1 MIGLQLYVENQLV
14 EMFDDESITL
24 TQTIQDV
31 RNIDKIFSDFSRTF
45 NVPASE
51 INNKIFKHFYNY
63 EILEGF
69 DARKKIDAELY
80 LNYQLFKKGKVK
92 LEGTSLKINKAHTYK
107 LTFYGNT
114 VNLKDKIGEA
124 TLSDLPMLTS
134 LEFEYSDTNI
144 KSLLSTAQS
153 KVMDGETFANVLL
166 VPLITHT
173 KRLIYD
179 SGTAV
184 ANTEALANIAYNAV
198 GANKGVEFDQLK
210 PAIRVHAII
219 KAIERK
225 FFADDGFSFT
235 KDFFSSANASYYNL
249 FLWLHNKVGGMFSD
263 QPEQVKF
270 SSFKLASKSG
280 RRKNSVIDLYNNY
293 FINKSRL
300 SSGVHNRRTR
310 QLRFSV
316 TTTNQSANYNIYLY
330 KDGEEFKSY
339 KDLTGDTFP
348 QDFFF
353 IPDGTFTFAVESE
366 TVATFTISPRVQ
378 TTLGTIGF
386 TGTAVTITNK
396 KVQITEQLPKIK
408 VIDFLTGI
416 FKMFNLT
423 AFIQDDKKIKIQSL
437 DDFYNNNTTIRDVT
451 EFVDKDTSTVDSV
464 LPYKQINFSYK
475 GDKSFMASNFEQIFN
490 RKWGTLNYNE
500 SEKFDGEVYE
510 IKLPF
515 DHFMFER
522 LKNVTGGANTSIQW
536 GWSADEKQSAYLP
549 DPLLF
554 YPVLSSGTSISF
566 LDSAGNDS
574 EVTSY
579 FVPSNSVYL
588 SNTLND
594 DSSDNINFNAETNEY
609 QGVTFDKSLFQKY
622 YKEYIEDVFDVRR
635 RLTTVKSYL
644 PVSILQNLVLSDKL
658 QIFNKVYKINKI
670 VTNFETLVSNLE
682 LINTTT
688 EHIPIIP
695 QKFLKV
701 DNEITNL
708 RADSTDYT
716 ADNATLTVDTQN
728 NIEGLEELSV
738 TEVVP
743 EDVSIPNIPQQ
754 VIRNVPLV
762 VTPPVLTYLT
772 TAPTSS
778 VVTISFTVT
787 TLGKVGTTSQIDEYG
802 FFYSTT
808 KSHLTSTDIST
819 LKTGSATNIKY
830 ETTPQNKNTL
840 SGDIKF
846 EVTGLSAGDTI
857 YYRFYG
863 RTTTDSSFDI
873 ASGESLSAILHEQ
886 ATPSLSFTT
895 TTSTYLYNVQKPGG
909 SQRGSGNTTFRIKN
923 GDGTFFDVRGFS
935 GPSLISF
942 IVPVVIEGD
951 AVQYE
956 QQFYGSDFTGISTHN
971 TMNQF
976 DVPTNNQFERD
987 LETCGYHATSRE
999 TAEGYAKSPSETGS
1013 SLPNG
1018 TKLTRLAFYNQ
1029 GETTET
1035 DFVCQNY
1042 RPLKE
1047 GFGLMQLP
1055 DDQFGVYQKN
1065 TESNKLLYAPDG
1077 FYAFYDC
1084 NQNGCYAP
1092 TEGVSAAVVDGI
1104 VTKVQTFY

>member
-14 EMFDDESITL
+14 ELFKDESITL

-51 INNKIFKHFYNY
+51 TNNKIFKHFYNY
-63 EILEGF
+63 EILNGF

-80 LNYQLFKKGKVK
+80 LNYKLFKKGKVK
-92 LEGTSLKINKAHTYK
+92 LEGTTLKINKPHTYK
-107 LTFYGNT
+107 LTFFGNT
-114 VNLKDKIGEA
+114 VNLKDKIGDA
-124 TLSDLPMLTS
+124 TLSDLPSLTS

-144 KSLLSTAQS
+144 KSLLSTASS
-153 KVMDGETFANVLL
+153 KLMDGVTFPNVLL

-184 ANTEALANIAYNAV
+184 ANTESLANIAFNAV
-198 GANKGVEFDQLK
+198 GTNKGVEFDQLK

-225 FFADDGFSFT
+225 FFSDDGFSFT
-235 KDFFSSANASYYNL
+235 KDFFSSANPSYYNL
-249 FLWLHNKVGGMFSD
+249 YLWLHNKVGGMFSD

-280 RRKNSVIDLYNNY
+280 SRKNSVIDLYGNY

-300 SSGVHNRRTR
+300 SSGLHNRRVR
-310 QLRFSV
+310 RLRFSV
-316 TTTNQSANYNIYLY
+316 AVTNQSAKYTIYLY

-339 KDLTGDTFP
+339 KDLTGDSFP
-348 QDFFF
+348 QDYFI

-366 TVATFTISPRVQ
+366 TVATFTISPRVESK
-378 TTLGTIGF
+378 LGSIGF
-386 TGTAVTITNK
+386 TATAVTITNK
-396 KVQITEQLPKIK
+396 KVQIVEQLPKIK

-423 AFIQDDKKIKIQSL
+423 AFIQDDKKIKIQTL
-437 DDFYNNNTTIRDVT
+437 DNFYDTNTVFRDIT

-475 GDKSFMASNFEQIFN
+475 GLKGFMASNFEQIFN
-490 RKWGTLNYNE
+490 RAWGSLKFAAG
-500 SEKFDGEVYE
+500 EKFDGEIYE
-510 IKLPF
+510 ITLPF
-515 DHFMFER
+515 EHFMFER

-536 GWSADEKQSAYLP
+536 GWSADEKQSAFLP
-549 DPLLF
+549 QPLLF
-554 YPVLSSGTSISF
+554 YPVTSSGTSISF
-566 LDSAGNDS
+566 LDQAGNDS

-579 FVPSNSVYL
+579 FVPSNSLYL
-588 SNTLND
+588 SNSLSD

-609 QGVTFDKSLFQKY
+609 QGVSFNKTLFEKY
-622 YKEYIEDVFDVRR
+622 YKSYIEDIFDIRR
-635 RLTTVKSYL
+635 RLTSVKAYL
-644 PVSILQNLVLSDKL
+644 PVSVLQNLTLADKIV
-658 QIFNKVYKINKI
+658 IFNKVYKINKI
-670 VTNFETLVSNLE
+670 VTNFETLLSDLE

-688 EHIPIIP
+688 EQIPIVP
-695 QKFLKV
+695 AKFIKV
-701 DNEITNL
+701 DDALTNL
-708 RADSTDYT
+708 RADSTEYT
-716 ADNATLTVDTQN
+716 VDNSTITVDTLN
-728 NIEGLEELSV
+728 NIEGLEELST

-743 EDVSIPNIPQQ
+743 EDVSVPNIPQQ
-754 VIRNVPLV
+754 IERDVPLT

-778 VVTISFTVT
+778 IVTISFTVT
-787 TLGKVGTTSQIDEYG
+787 TLGKVGTTPQIDEYG

-808 KSHLTSTDIST
+808 KSHLTSTDIGT
-819 LKTGSATNIKY
+819 LKTGSATNVKY
-830 ETTPQNKNTL
+830 ETTQQNRNTL

-846 EVTGLSAGDTI
+846 QVTGLSAGDTI

-863 RTTTDSSFDI
+863 RTTTNTAFNI

-895 TTSTYLYNVQKPGG
+895 TTSVYLYNVFKADG
-909 SQRGSGNTTFRIKN
+909 SARGSGNTTFRIKN

-935 GPSLISF
+935 GPSLFSF
-942 IVPVVIEGD
+942 VTPVVIEGD
-951 AVQYE
+951 AVSYE
-956 QQFYGSDFTGISTHN
+956 QNFYGGNFTGIGTHN
-971 TMNQF
+971 TMHQF

-987 LETCGYHATSRE
+987 LETCGYDATSRE
-999 TAEGYAKSPSETGS
+999 TAEGYAKNPSETGS

-1035 DFVCQNY
+1035 DFVCQNF

-1055 DDQFGVYQKN
+1055 DNQFGVYQLN

-1092 TEGVSAAVVDGI
+1092 GEGVSGAVVDGI